1 MKGSAFCYLYICNIY
16 IFAIRKVM
24 TIGMNSLYSTIG
36 IYTVIG
42 CVVFAIIITL
52 INHIR
57 TRHIMKSLNRMLESA
72 IAGTFNPEEID
83 ESMLSAMEFKF
94 GRYLAAVE
102 LERRNAD
109 FEKDKIKTLISDISH
124 QTKTPISNVMLY
136 SELLQEQD
144 LDEASSGYAKALNAQ
159 AQKLNFLIISLI
171 KMSRLETGILALNPK
186 PEPLMPLLKEAYTQ
200 LAPKAASKG
209 LEFNVVFPN
218 KNKHINDINENDNNG
233 SDNAGHDN
241 DINVICDAKWTLE
254 AVCNIIDNAIKY
266 TDTGSVTIEVIVYE
280 IFCCIKIADTGIG
293 ISEEELAQIFRRFYR
308 SPQAAGTEGVGIGL
322 YLAREIIAKEGGY
335 IKLSSMP
342 GKGASFSVF
351 LPLE

>member
-1 MKGSAFCYLYICNIY
+1 
-16 IFAIRKVM
+16 
-24 TIGMNSLYSTIG
+24 MNSLYSTIG
-36 IYTVIG
+36 IYTIIS
-42 CVVFAIIITL
+42 CVLFAIIITL

-57 TRHIMKSLNRMLESA
+57 IRRIMKSLYRMLESA
-72 IAGTFNPEEID
+72 IAGNFNPEEID

-94 GRYLAAVE
+94 GRYLADVE
-102 LERRNAD
+102 LERKNAD

-144 LDEASSGYAKALNAQ
+144 LDEVSSGYAKALNAQ

-186 PEPLMPLLKEAYTQ
+186 PEALMPLLEEAYTQ

-209 LEFNVVFPN
+209 VKFDIVFADEN
-218 KNKHINDINENDNNG
+218 ERLKVIDRFDKDGHCNDAHNNEVK
-233 SDNAGHDN
+233 
-241 DINVICDAKWTLE
+241 VICDAKWTLE

-280 IFCCIKIADTGIG
+280 IFCCIKITDTGIG
-293 ISEEELAQIFRRFYR
+293 IAEEEQAQIFSRFYR

-335 IKLSSMP
+335 IKLSSKP
-342 GKGASFSVF
+342 GQGASFSVF
-351 LPLE
+351 LPME

>member
-1 MKGSAFCYLYICNIY
+1 
-16 IFAIRKVM
+16 
-24 TIGMNSLYSTIG
+24 MNSLYNTIG

-42 CVVFAIIITL
+42 CAVFAIIITL
-52 INHIR
+52 INLIR

-72 IAGTFNPEEID
+72 VAGTFSPEEID

-186 PEPLMPLLKEAYTQ
+186 PEPLMPLLEEAYTQ

-209 LEFNVVFPN
+209 LDFDIVFLDEIER
-218 KNKHINDINENDNNG
+218 KNDTQ
-233 SDNAGHDN
+233 
-241 DINVICDAKWTLE
+241 VICDAKWTLE

-266 TDTGSVTIEVIVYE
+266 TDAGSVTIEVIVYE

-293 ISEEELAQIFRRFYR
+293 ISEEEQAQIFRRFYR

-351 LPLE
+351 LPME